1 MRYSDEIFSRCKM
14 GKTFFLCIILLF
26 LSCGETSKSDYPIT
40 PVPFTEVKITD
51 KFWRGR
57 IETNNSVT
65 IPFAFKKI
73 ENTGRLN
80 NLVKGAGKM
89 PGRYEGRRFNDSDV
103 FKVIEGASY
112 SLNLFPDKRREA
124 YLDSVISLIGDA
136 QQEDGYLY
144 AARTAH
150 PDNPAPGAGA
160 ERWIHLQG
168 SHELYNAGHLYEAAA
183 AHFQATGKRNLLDIA
198 VKNAELICEV
208 FGPDGR
214 HDTPGHQEIEI
225 GLAKLYRIT
234 GKRKYLDLARFF
246 LDQRGKP
253 HDSKPYPDSSVYAI
267 YNGRKYRQDHK
278 GVLEQEEAVGH
289 AVRAVYMYAGMA
301 DVAALSG
308 DTEYIRA
315 IDRIWENAVTK
326 KLYITGGVGARHTS
340 EAFGDNYELPNLT
353 AYTETC
359 AAVGNVLWNHRMFLL
374 HGDAKYI
381 DVLERTLYNGL
392 ISGVSLEG
400 DRFFYQN
407 PLESN
412 GGYERSEW
420 FVVSCCPGNIV
431 RFIPSVPGY
440 IYAVKDDI
448 LYVNLFIGSDSRIK
462 TAGNTVRVRQ
472 ETEYP
477 WAGKVK
483 LSIEPEIKT
492 NFEIRIRIPGWAKS
506 MPVPGNLYR
515 YVDNR
520 NDPVK
525 ISLNVQKIDP
535 EIKRGYACIRRV
547 WRKGDILEINLPMPV
562 KYAAAHDSVADDRNK
577 IALERGPIV
586 YCIEEADNGKDIL
599 ELELPDNADFSPE
612 FKKNL
617 LNGITI
623 LKGEKTDNMGE
634 KHIITAIPYYAWAH
648 RGAGKMAVW
657 LKR

>member
-1 MRYSDEIFSRCKM
+1 MKYFYGCKRRITFLHFFYIISLFLFC
-14 GKTFFLCIILLF
+14 GKT
-26 LSCGETSKSDYPIT
+26 SKTDYPIT

-51 KFWRGR
+51 NFWSRR

-73 ENTGRLN
+73 EETGRLDN
-80 NLVKGAGKM
+80 FVKGAGKM

-112 SLNLFPDKRREA
+112 SLNLYPDKKLEK
-124 YLDSVISLIGDA
+124 YLDSLISIIGDA
-136 QQEDGYLY
+136 QEEDGYLY

-160 ERWIHLQG
+160 KRWIHLQG
-168 SHELYNAGHLYEAAA
+168 SHELYNAGHLYEAAV
-183 AHFQATGKRNLLDIA
+183 AHFQATGKQNLLDIA
-198 VKNAELICEV
+198 LKNADLITEV
-208 FGPDGR
+208 FGQDKR

-234 GKRKYLDLARFF
+234 GDRKYLNLAKFF
-246 LDQRGKP
+246 LDQRGKS
-253 HDSKPYPDSSVYAI
+253 HDSEPYPDSSVYAI
-267 YNGRKYRQDHK
+267 YNGRKYRQDHT

-289 AVRAVYMYAGMA
+289 AVRATYMYAGMA
-301 DVAALSG
+301 DIAALTG
-308 DTEYIRA
+308 NREYIQA

-326 KLYITGGVGARHTS
+326 KIYLTGGVGARHTS

-359 AAVGNVLWNHRMFLL
+359 TAVGNVLWNHRMFLL

-392 ISGVSLEG
+392 ISGVSLGG

-407 PLESN
+407 PLESK
-412 GGYERSEW
+412 GGYKRSEW

-431 RFIPSVPGY
+431 RFIPSIPGY

-448 LYVNLFIGSDSRIK
+448 LYINLFIGSLSSIK
-462 TAGNTVRVRQ
+462 TDDYTVKIRQ

-477 WAGKVK
+477 WDGKVK
-483 LSIEPEIKT
+483 FSIDPET
-492 NFEIRIRIPGWAKS
+492 SGDFEIRVRIPGWAKNQLL
-506 MPVPGNLYR
+506 PGDLYR
-515 YVDNR
+515 YVDKKNI
-520 NDPVK
+520 PVEINFNGGK
-525 ISLNVQKIDP
+525 INP
-535 EIKRGYACIRRV
+535 EIKSGYACIRRV
-547 WRKGDILEINLPMPV
+547 WNEGDILEINLPMPV
-562 KYAAAHDSVADDRNK
+562 RYTAAHDSVADNRNK
-577 IALERGPIV
+577 IALERGSIV
-586 YCIEEADNGKDIL
+586 YCIEEADNGRNFL
-599 ELELPDNADFSPE
+599 ELELPDNPDFSSD
-612 FKKNL
+612 FNKNL
-617 LNGITI
+617 LNGITT
-623 LKGEKTDNMGE
+623 LKGEMIDNRGK

-657 LKR
+657 LKE